1 MECGMGQ
8 DRRQDGILDGT
19 VCGAMWEGRG
29 GEGSGDGWST
39 RGRLIGWD
47 GGRGVSC
54 HGTGI
59 GMGDGMGVGL
69 GRKVKWE

>member
-29 GEGSGDGWST
+29 GEG
-39 RGRLIGWD
+39 
-47 GGRGVSC
+47 RGV
-54 HGTGI
+54 
-59 GMGDGMGVGL
+59 GMDGVPVGD
-69 GRKVKWE
+69 

>member
-1 MECGMGQ
+1 MW
-8 DRRQDGILDGT
+8 DGT
-19 VCGAMWEGRG
+19 GQETGRNPRWDCMWRDVGGA
-29 GEGSGDGWST
+29 GSGAGWST